1 MLLGGA
7 SLSRVWPLD
16 VAKGPHDAASPEED
30 PMNLNNV
37 TCPHCGGLP
46 HNPKQVHLGD
56 AEILHTAVRGVFD
69 LTTSHAI
76 DWRLEAHLTSPDADG
91 TITLTCSDCDRPF
104 FHTPDRDP
112 PPAVSLQLR
121 AA

>member
-1 MLLGGA
+1 MPRVRPLG
-7 SLSRVWPLD
+7 W
-16 VAKGPHDAASPEED
+16 AKGPHDAASTEED

-46 HNPKQVHLGD
+46 HNPKQVHIGD

-76 DWRLEAHLTSPDADG
+76 DWRLEAHLTSPDTDG
-91 TITLTCSDCDRPF
+91 NITLTCSDCDRPF
-104 FHTPDRDP
+104 FHTPENDDP
-112 PPAVSLQLR
+112 PPAMSPGLSLSL